1 MSAYTLVGVDGNAY
15 AIMGYTS
22 KAMKRAGFT
31 KEEVDHMYKEA
42 TSGDYSNL
50 ICVCDEYIDKVNER
64 LGLTDD
70 WDEDDDEDDEVRW

>member
-31 KEEVDHMYKEA
+31 KEEVDQMYKEA

-70 WDEDDDEDDEVRW
+70 WDEEFY

>member
-1 MSAYTLVGVDGNAY
+1 MSKYTLVGVNGNAY

-31 KEEVDHMYKEA
+31 KEEVDQMYKEA

-50 ICVCDEYIDKVNER
+50 ICVCDEYIDRVNER
-64 LGLTDD
+64 LGLTD
-70 WDEDDDEDDEVRW
+70 EDDDEDDEFY

>member
-31 KEEVDHMYKEA
+31 KEEVDQMYKEA

-64 LGLTDD
+64 FGLTD
-70 WDEDDDEDDEVRW
+70 EDEDDEVRW